1 MNEGGKTMTMSRRS
15 LIAATALTALAA
27 SRGWSQ
33 NPQPGSAPPASTRTP
48 LRTQFAGRFTG
59 DFDAMLDR
67 RLIRLVVPY
76 SPTLFFE
83 DKGTIYGTAANGAQL
98 FEGWVNKT
106 FALGARPLTVPLTP
120 VSRDKLFEALLAG
133 DADIAAGDI
142 TITDEFRKKVA
153 FSAPVIGNV
162 REIVITRED
171 VPELDS
177 AEALSGKEV
186 AVGRSTSY
194 YESLTK
200 LNEQLTAQGKPP
212 VTITIVPD
220 TLEVADLME
229 MTAAELL
236 PATVGDDWVAGLWV
250 QIIKGLRLHPKAALR
265 EGAEIAW
272 ALRPDNPKLLATL
285 NRAIAEITGDVNR
298 WSDDTRSYLME
309 LKQLHTA
316 TQGGDMQ
323 RFRDTVEIFRQY
335 AGQYRFDTLLLV
347 AQGYQESDLDQ
358 RTVSR
363 VGAVGL
369 MQIMPQTGRELG
381 VGDVHKAD
389 PNVHAGA
396 KYMAQLMDDYFSGVQ
411 FDDQNRNLF
420 AFAAYNAGPGKI
432 QSLRREAQAEKLD
445 PNLWF
450 NNVERVA
457 AARIGQETVRY
468 VRNIY
473 KYYVAYKLIEEADA
487 AKKAAI
493 TAGTTQPPEVGT
505 SAPPQPAQPH

>member
-1 MNEGGKTMTMSRRS
+1 MTISRRS
-15 LIAATALTALAA
+15 LITAMAVSPFAI

-33 NPQPGSAPPASTRTP
+33 PPQPGPAPAASMRTS
-48 LRTQFAGRFTG
+48 LRTQFAGKFTG
-59 DFDAMLDR
+59 DFDEMLDR
-67 RLIRLVVPY
+67 RLIRLIVPY

-83 DKGTIYGTAANGAQL
+83 DRGTIYGTAANGAQL
-98 FEGWVNKT
+98 FEEWVNKT
-106 FALGARPLTVPLTP
+106 FRLGAQRLTVPLTP
-120 VSRDKLFEALLAG
+120 VSRDKLFDTLLAG
-133 DADIAAGDI
+133 DGDIAAGDI
-142 TITDEFRKKVA
+142 TITEERRKKVA
-153 FSAPVIGNV
+153 FSAPFLNNV
-162 REIVITRED
+162 REIVVTGEN

-186 AVGRSTSY
+186 AVARSTSY
-194 YESLTK
+194 YESLTQ
-200 LNEQLTAQGKPP
+200 LNERLAAQGKPA

-220 TLEVADLME
+220 PLEIDNFME
-229 MTAAELL
+229 MTPAGLL
-236 PATVGDDWVAGLWV
+236 PATVADDWVADLWA

-265 EGAEIAW
+265 GGAEIGW
-272 ALRPDNPKLLATL
+272 AVRPDNTKLLATL
-285 NRAIAEITGDVNR
+285 NRAIAEIDGNMHH
-298 WSDDTRSYLME
+298 WSEDTRSYLAKV
-309 LKQLHTA
+309 KQLHTA
-316 TQGGDMQ
+316 TQGADMQ

-347 AQGYQESDLDQ
+347 AQGYQESRLDQ
-358 RTVSR
+358 RAHSS

-369 MQIMPQTGRELG
+369 MQLMPQTGRTLG
-381 VGDVHKAD
+381 VGDIHKAD

-396 KYMAQLMDDYFSGVQ
+396 KYMAQLMDNYFEDAP

-420 AFAAYNAGPGKI
+420 AFAAYDTGPEAI
-432 QSLRREAQAEKLD
+432 QRLRREAQAEKLD

-457 AARIGQETVRY
+457 AARVGQEPVRY

-493 TAGTTQPPEVGT
+493 AGATTQPAAAGT
-505 SAPPQPAQPH
+505 SAPPQPATPH